1 MDTPDR
7 HDPAETLRE
16 LYRSFEL
23 RDLGRLGRLLADE
36 VVCRGLGDSG
46 EQVAGRQ
53 ELLADLAAAVAA
65 SAGTVTWRPIAI
77 MGWSGRRAIG
87 VHEER
92 SWRDGSLR
100 SGWAGLFVEAEGG
113 RIQRVDRLAA
123 RPHLR

>member
-1 MDTPDR
+1 MDAPDR
-7 HDPAETLRE
+7 HDPAATLRE

-23 RDLGRLGRLLADE
+23 RDLGRLGRLFADE
-36 VVCRGLGDSG
+36 VVSRGLGDGG

-53 ELLADLAAAVAA
+53 ELLAGLAAAVAA

-100 SGWAGLFVEAEGG
+100 SGWAGLRLEVEEG
-113 RIQRVDRLAA
+113 RIQRVDHVAA
-123 RPHLR
+123 RPNLG